1 MQVLENFL
9 ESHFHEILTR
19 GKTSHLNVKFNLKLQ
34 NRKIWVLLK
43 LKLLALFPISQ
54 KMKTINTPLAPQAI
68 GPYSQA
74 IATGN
79 LIFCSGQIALQ
90 PNGEFLNG
98 TVEEQ
103 AQQVLKNLQEVLK
116 AANSDLSK
124 VVKTTIFLA
133 SIEDFT
139 AVNSVYADFFGES
152 KPARA
157 TIEVSNL
164 PKNAKVEIEAI
175 ATI

>member
-1 MQVLENFL
+1 
-9 ESHFHEILTR
+9 
-19 GKTSHLNVKFNLKLQ
+19 
-34 NRKIWVLLK
+34 
-43 LKLLALFPISQ
+43 
-54 KMKTINTPLAPQAI
+54 MKTINTPLAPAAI

-79 LIFCSGQIALQ
+79 LIFCSGQIALT
-90 PNGEFLNG
+90 PAGEFLEG
-98 TVEEQ
+98 TVAEQ
-103 AQQVLKNLQEVLK
+103 TKQVLENLQNVLK

-124 VVKTTIFLA
+124 VVKTTIYLK
-133 SIEDFT
+133 SMEDFA
-139 AVNSVYADFFGES
+139 AVNEVYAEFFGEW

-175 ATI
+175 AVI